1 MRLVLA
7 SNNKKKL
14 CEMSDIL
21 SGMGHSVI
29 SMAEAGIDIQPEE
42 DGETFEENA
51 MIKAKSAMECC
62 GLPCIAD
69 DSGLMVDALGGAPG
83 VYSAR
88 YCEGSDLDRVMFLL
102 KNMEGKSDRRARFV
116 SAIACVFPDGRTICA
131 RGECPGEILTTLEGE
146 GGFGYDPVFYLQQ
159 EGMTFAQMPAEKKNL
174 ISHRAVAMRE
184 FCEKLKKMQSEE
196 I

>member
-14 CEMSDIL
+14 REMSDIL

-29 SMAEAGIDIQPEE
+29 SMAEAGMDSPPEE

-62 GLPCIAD
+62 GLPSIAD
-69 DSGLMVDALGGAPG
+69 DSGLMVDAMGGAPG

-116 SAIACVFPDGRTICA
+116 SAIACVFTDGRTICA

-146 GGFGYDPVFYLQQ
+146 GGFGYDPVFYLPK
-159 EGMTFAQMPAEKKNL
+159 EGMTFAQMPAERKNL
-174 ISHRAVAMRE
+174 ISHRAAAMRE
-184 FCEKLKKMQSEE
+184 FCEKLKKMKSEE

>member
-14 CEMSDIL
+14 REMSDIL

-29 SMAEAGIDIQPEE
+29 SMAEAGIDSQPEE
-42 DGETFEENA
+42 TGETFEENA

-83 VYSAR
+83 IYSAR

-146 GGFGYDPVFYLQQ
+146 GGFGYDPVFYLPK
-159 EGMTFAQMPAEKKNL
+159 EGMTFAQMPAERKNL
-174 ISHRAVAMRE
+174 ISHRAAAMRE